1 MRQEVNIVIDD
12 DDLTSSAYYH
22 EDDPL
27 DQMTRTRL
35 VQEFRTIMQEREV
48 DLETIKRERGKLTFD
63 PENLDLEG
71 INNGEK

>member
-1 MRQEVNIVIDD
+1 MTQEINIVIDD
-12 DDLTSSAYYH
+12 DDLTSSAYYQD
-22 EDDPL
+22 EDPL
-27 DQMTRTRL
+27 DPATRDRL
-35 VQEFRTIMQEREV
+35 VEEFRNIMQEREL